1 MEFIAKV
8 VEKTSKDG
16 KPYTCIEIELCEGYK
31 KVVFL
36 TPAEKVIIEK
46 L

>member
-1 MEFIAKV
+1 MDFIAQT

-16 KPYTCIEIELCEGYK
+16 KPYIAIEIELVPGYK
-31 KVVFL
+31 KLVFL
-36 TPAEKVIIEK
+36 TPAEKALIER